1 MKLKSDCVCV
11 FRCVFVLLLK
21 YIFWAVFLIFCV
33 FSLLLNIAS
42 LKLRIK
48 HVTEEQ
54 LRHFVIYSAFKKK
67 QKLFGSGNGC
77 SFQGSKCLGKEPRMF
92 GSEFNCSVQS
102 QAR

>member
-1 MKLKSDCVCV
+1 M
-11 FRCVFVLLLK
+11 
-21 YIFWAVFLIFCV
+21 

-67 QKLFGSGNGC
+67 LFGSGNGC
-77 SFQGSKCLGKEPRMF
+77 SFQGSKCLGKEPRIF
-92 GSEFNCSVQS
+92 GSEFNCSVQT
-102 QAR
+102 QARWIQKHASASDPSLMFVNPLAASGWFSMA